1 MISGLASELEQT
13 SRLNCIYFLAPGNQG
28 KQLRLRHP
36 RIQSLPSLCSEEP
49 LSFYLGRICDDGTL
63 GIACGWTDPAGC
75 RRGRAQVWA
84 AAWPSRVRGTEGLA
98 RSGQLSPSDCSRA
111 PVLAWSWVE
120 GGGHLFGDWVDG
132 QRVPARW
139 RPRTREG
146 ADVRPPRAR
155 SRPETQKRV
164 CASLTV
170 MRERPRPPKPGKDK
184 KQKVKRIRSPPV
196 FQEEAIASQPQ
207 VQGLPAVLMLML
219 C

>member
-28 KQLRLRHP
+28 KQWRLRHP

-75 RRGRAQVWA
+75 RRGRAQVRAQVQA

-120 GGGHLFGDWVDG
+120 GGGHLFGDWVDASEYRPG
-132 QRVPARW
+132 GGRGHGKEQTSALRGLGPVQRH
-139 RPRTREG
+139 
-146 ADVRPPRAR
+146 R
-155 SRPETQKRV
+155 SV
-164 CASLTV
+164 CAHRSL
-170 MRERPRPPKPGKDK
+170 
-184 KQKVKRIRSPPV
+184 
-196 FQEEAIASQPQ
+196 
-207 VQGLPAVLMLML
+207 
-219 C
+219 